1 VCWIGSPRDVV
12 LRTRSQSQLLFGGP
26 GCANFFKC
34 DKGAKVGPLG
44 HVILPRSTREA
55 SWSLGHLGDFEKV
68 VRAPGRD
75 GPHPASTFAR
85 RCATN
90 SLASSF
96 VSLRLNEPRV
106 RLPPAGLVHCKSF
119 LEQKEGPS
127 SNKSAWPSGSLTIAA
142 RAPDLSVTIPGE
154 TNRTCL
160 RCSIL
165 TSCGK

>member
-1 VCWIGSPRDVV
+1 MPHRRNLPRKLAGLISHLASQGIRYDRSNAGIAVCWIGSPRDVV

-75 GPHPASTFAR
+75 G
-85 RCATN
+85 
-90 SLASSF
+90 
-96 VSLRLNEPRV
+96 VS
-106 RLPPAGLVHCKSF
+106 
-119 LEQKEGPS
+119 
-127 SNKSAWPSGSLTIAA
+127 
-142 RAPDLSVTIPGE
+142 
-154 TNRTCL
+154 
-160 RCSIL
+160 
-165 TSCGK
+165 